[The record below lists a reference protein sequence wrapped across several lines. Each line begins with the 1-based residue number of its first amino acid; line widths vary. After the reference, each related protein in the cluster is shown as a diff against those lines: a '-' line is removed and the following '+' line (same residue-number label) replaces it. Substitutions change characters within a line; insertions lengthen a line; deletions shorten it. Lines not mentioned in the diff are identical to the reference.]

1 MRKTYQML
9 IALAV
14 LLLGGTSAMA
24 QNLVEL
30 EAEMFKSWSSPN
42 ADAVPTD
49 ETSVAEDGEL
59 SCAYA
64 IFEQLGAG
72 ALVYGHTNVYYL
84 WYADLTGTKTMFF
97 EGTAGV
103 QLRILMNRP
112 EPVEGGDAHGG
123 TTFERNV
130 TLDADGKASLDVS
143 DLPFVHLNAIK
154 TGWGSPSG
162 TIQKIELEG
171 TVKPVSGWVNL
182 INNSD
187 MEGDDVSS
195 FFSKEAPSTDVLNS
209 TIEDGVGVDGSRA
222 VVVRAGEKYAN
233 AWDSQFW
240 FRFSEP
246 VEPDAKYRVSFNY
259 RADKDATVSTQ
270 AHQEPGDYI
279 HYEMFGN
286 LNFTSDWQTFS
297 TEGTV
302 TSAQST
308 AEKKF
313 LSVAFN
319 LNELAEANNYY
330 FDNIV
335 FEIYKEKS
343 PLAQI
348 KATFEADVVAIDFG
362 GNSNIKQLVGSKKRV
377 IYPNDCVA
385 VTINCEPSDI
395 LSVEAKPDGRLY
407 IFQEQFSEDEETDKV
422 LVSFTNPTDPA
433 YHLTFTDGR
442 WAGQDVPSFVNIAC
456 DYENGLGNN
465 FSYKADAPELVSADP
480 EDGSFNLPFDLKE
493 FHVVFDNPANASK
506 ISAKLDKE
514 ALTVSPADGFSKEF
528 TFTRTGSGN
537 IAAGVHT
544 LYVNNVWPEED
555 WLGLFNDYELALS
568 FGPVNL
574 DSDDKQ
580 ETLLADNFGADGQNN
595 YVPAGWVVNS
605 DAEERTDGT
614 YGSGCRVI
622 VNGAN
627 SGQGFTPAIMYM
639 CSRGISAEVEP
650 GHVWYGTLEEYPLH
664 LTARNYVLTC
674 DAATWD
680 QAGTRRQMMVQVVS
694 KEGIVIAEATQEVVP
709 DYKTTTNCTHY
720 KLNVAIPV
728 EGDYI
733 LKFLPLG
740 MDGNA
745 NGYGD
750 AVALGNV
757 KLEYIPSTAGVA
769 ELLALKAALEKA
781 IEVRTANAD
790 ARYEGTAY
798 STLDATIKAYENA
811 TFTSPTKCKAA
822 TDELNAVAD
831 AMNEHHKLCDTYD
844 PLPGQAQEKV
854 EQFAETKFAAT
865 SIYADL
871 KAAAE
876 KYADKVLKED
886 AELNAAIAELNS
898 AINLANGMFTTGAS
912 KCNATGYAVL
922 NERIRLG
929 IDALKALGVADDDP
943 VIVKASNV
951 LGDDDAVA
959 ESLKN
964 HTKLALYGKIKNGE
978 DVFAPYEDPT
988 TQEVVLPERDMTVFV
1003 KNPNIYRTNGSSMD
1017 FNEENIPGWVTPEGF
1032 SRPGISTGW
1041 SDPSNGNAMIPSD
1054 CMFQTWGSSY
1064 RVQQTITDLPAGVY
1078 TLRMAFGERMN
1089 EDENNMVGSFVF
1101 AKTSET
1107 PEAAEGEEEQF
1118 AGICDVPGIG
1128 QSYPALNTT
1137 IEEVL
1142 VADGVL
1148 TLGANGGSSSHTFFN
1163 EVRVVM
1169 TATAAGF
1176 DYGKAYDDVL
1186 SGIDVTVATPE
1197 KIRAIAIYDMNGR
1210 QIEKAQRGVNIVKQ
1224 LMSDGSVRTVK
1235 VVVK

>member
-9 IALAV
+9 MVLAA
-14 LLLGGTSAMA
+14 LLLGATSLQA

-30 EAEMFKSWSSPN
+30 EAEMFKSWSSPD

-49 ETSVAEDGEL
+49 ETAVADDGEL

-72 ALVYGHTNVYYL
+72 GLVYGHTNVYYL
-84 WYADLTGTKTMFF
+84 WYADLTGTNTITF
-97 EGTAGV
+97 EGTAGL
-103 QLRILMNRP
+103 QLRVLMNRP
-112 EPVEGGDAHGG
+112 APEEGGDSHGG
-123 TTFERNV
+123 ATVERQL
-130 TLDADGKASLDVS
+130 TLDGEGKGTLDVS
-143 DLPFVHLNAIK
+143 DLPYIHLNAIK
-154 TGWGSPSG
+154 LGWGSPSG
-162 TIQKIELEG
+162 TMQKIMLEG

-187 MEGDDVSS
+187 MEGDDNSS
-195 FFSKEAPSTDVLNS
+195 FFAKEAPDNNVKGAS
-209 TIEDGVGVDGSRA
+209 IEDGVGVDGSRG
-222 VVVRAGEKYAN
+222 VIVRAGEKYEN
-233 AWDSQFW
+233 PWDSQFW
-240 FRFSEP
+240 FRFNEA

-270 AHQEPGDYI
+270 AHAEPSDYI
-279 HYEMFGN
+279 FYEMFGN
-286 LNFTSDWQTFS
+286 LNFTSDWQTY
-297 TEGTV
+297 TKEATV
-302 TSAQST
+302 TSSQST
-308 AEKKF
+308 ADKKF

-319 LNELAEANNYY
+319 LNELADANNYY

-362 GNSNIKQLVGSKKRV
+362 GNSNIKQLVGQQKRLV
-377 IYPNDCVA
+377 YPNDCVS
-385 VTINCEPSDI
+385 VTVNGEATT
-395 LSVEAKPDGRLY
+395 LTSVEARPDGRLY
-407 IFQEQFSEDEETDKV
+407 IFIEDGYADTEEDKV
-422 LVSFTNPTDPA
+422 LVSFKNPADA
-433 YHLTFTDGR
+433 ALHLTFTEGR
-442 WAGQDVPSFVNIAC
+442 WAGEDVPSFADIAAE
-456 DYENGLGNN
+456 YENGLGNN
-465 FSYKADAPELVSADP
+465 FSYLADAPELVSADP
-480 EDGSFNLPFDLKE
+480 ENGSFNLPFDLKE
-493 FHVVFDNPANASK
+493 FHVTFDNPADATK

-514 ALTVSPADGFSKEF
+514 ALTVSPATGFATEF
-528 TFTRTGSGN
+528 TFTRTATGN
-537 IAAGVHT
+537 ISAGNHT
-544 LYVNNVWPEED
+544 LYVSNVWPQED
-555 WLGLFNDYELALS
+555 WLGLYNDFELALS

-605 DAEERTDGT
+605 DSEERTEGT

-627 SGQGFTPAIMYM
+627 QGQGFTPAILYM

-650 GHVWYGTLEEYPLH
+650 GHVWYGTLEEYPLF
-664 LTARNYVLTC
+664 LSARNYVLTA

-680 QAGTRRQMMVQVVS
+680 QAGTRRQMTVQVVS
-694 KEGIVIAEATQEVVP
+694 QEGIVLAETTQEVVP
-709 DYKTTTNCTHY
+709 DYKTTTDATHFEL
-720 KLNVAIPV
+720 KVAVPVDGNYIVKFIPC
-728 EGDYI
+728 
-733 LKFLPLG
+733 G

-750 AVALGNV
+750 AIALGNV

-781 IEVRTANAD
+781 VEVRAANAD
-790 ARYEGTAY
+790 ARYEGAAFN
-798 STLDATIKAYENA
+798 TLDATIKAYENA
-811 TFTSPTKCKAA
+811 TFTSPSKCRAA

-831 AMNEHHKLCDTYD
+831 AMTEHHKLCDTYD

-865 SIYADL
+865 DIFTDL
-871 KAAAE
+871 KAAAD
-876 KYADKVLKED
+876 KYAGKVLKDD

-898 AINLANGMFTTGAS
+898 AIGLVNGMFTTGES
-912 KCNATGYAVL
+912 KCNGTGYAVL

-929 IDALKALGVADDDP
+929 IAGLLALGVAEDADI
-943 VIVKASNV
+943 IVKASQV
-951 LGDDDAVA
+951 LGDSDDMA
-959 ESLKN
+959 EALKN

-978 DVFAPYEDPT
+978 DVFAPYEDPQT
-988 TQEVVLPERDMTVFV
+988 EEVLLPAYDMTVFV
-1003 KNPNIYRTNGSSMD
+1003 KNPNIYRTNGSSLD
-1017 FNEENIPGWVTPEGF
+1017 FNEENIPGWETPEGF
-1032 SRPGISTGW
+1032 SRPGMSSGW
-1041 SDPSNGNAMIPSD
+1041 SDPCNGNPMIPSD

-1107 PEAAEGEEEQF
+1107 PEAAEGEDEQF

-1163 EVRVVM
+1163 EVRVLM

-1186 SGIDVTVATPE
+1186 SGIDVSVVTPE

-1210 QIEKAQRGVNIVKQ
+1210 QLEKAQRGVNIVKQ